1 MGLRKTICGAPTTSQ
16 MACGNLS
23 AQTFHPFG
31 YIGKHFVR
39 PFHPIGNA
47 GNPSFQISHP
57 IERAGNPSF
66 QIFHPI
72 GYIGK
77 RRARPSPSFECAN
90 NPSVRLFL
98 PFEYIGK
105 HFVRPFHPFR
115 WPRVADDR
123 RLPWVMIQTKMLP
136 PWGLYF
142 LFSCF
147 AHFPAMNG
155 FIRE

>member
-47 GNPSFQISHP
+47 GNPSFQI
-57 IERAGNPSF
+57 
-66 QIFHPI
+66 FHPI

-77 RRARPSPSFECAN
+77 RRAKTSHLFEYAG
-90 NPSVRLFL
+90 NPSAQPFL
-98 PFEYIGK
+98 PSEYIAIYPTNYSIRLN
-105 HFVRPFHPFR
+105 VLATPPPDHPIRFGVPTMDKNLPHR
-115 WPRVADDR
+115 GYTFDSP
-123 RLPWVMIQTKMLP
+123 RLPTIGGYP
-136 PWGLYF
+136 G
-142 LFSCF
+142 
-147 AHFPAMNG
+147 
-155 FIRE
+155 